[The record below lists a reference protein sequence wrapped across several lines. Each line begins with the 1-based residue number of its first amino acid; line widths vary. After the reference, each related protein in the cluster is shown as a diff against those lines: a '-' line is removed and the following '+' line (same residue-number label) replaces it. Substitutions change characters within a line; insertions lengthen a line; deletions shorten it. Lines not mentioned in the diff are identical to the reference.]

1 MALYPVV
8 ITAVIVI
15 LDQVIKYFVSANLMT
30 GEITVI
36 KNFFYLTY
44 VENYGI
50 AFGMFQNK
58 TLFFLI
64 TQSVISIVIVLL
76 IYRLY
81 KVHFWVT
88 VCLAMILG
96 GALGNLIDRARL
108 GYVVDYLRFTFFP
121 PVFNLADSAI
131 VAGAIL
137 LGAIVI
143 LDKNINI

>member
-1 MALYPVV
+1 MYPVV